1 MFQVCDPRWD
11 GLEGRKATFTGAKR
25 SRDVR
30 HRVADCLNKAAW
42 WAPESRC
49 WRFTWRRPLRS
60 NHLIIISPR
69 IKLCS
74 ARARTCTA
82 IIVEGGGRRRWRR
95 RGRSTPSVLLPASKT
110 RRRGSVFD
118 SKTRDSFGMKWRP
131 INRESMLG
139 GDEAR
144 WTGYPGLVE
153 KVIYRLWI
161 RNGRGIFG
169 GGNEEVFGEL
179 ELRGEYVR
187 ECVLNIVDIR

>member
-1 MFQVCDPRWD
+1 MFQVRDPRWD

-82 IIVEGGGRRRWRR
+82 IIVEGGG
-95 RGRSTPSVLLPASKT
+95 GGAAPTPSVLLPSKT
-110 RRRGSVFD
+110 SRRGSVFD

-131 INRESMLG
+131 INRESMPG
-139 GDEAR
+139 EDEPR
-144 WTGYPGLVE
+144 TEFHPGLVK
-153 KVIYRLWI
+153 KVIYRPWI
-161 RNGRGIFG
+161 RNGREIFG
-169 GGNEEVFGEL
+169 AGNEL
-179 ELRGEYVR
+179 ELRIKVR
-187 ECVLNIVDIR
+187 VNVYWILYDICIT